1 MDQRLGGLWKCVGHA
16 VAEALPKTRSACEG
30 RGETHNA
37 EFTNTL
43 ILNIPG
49 MGLLIVDALN
59 ALIINTQTLIL
70 TLDILVVDI
79 LIHLY

>member
-1 MDQRLGGLWKCVGHA
+1 
-16 VAEALPKTRSACEG
+16 
-30 RGETHNA
+30 
-37 EFTNTL
+37 
-43 ILNIPG
+43 